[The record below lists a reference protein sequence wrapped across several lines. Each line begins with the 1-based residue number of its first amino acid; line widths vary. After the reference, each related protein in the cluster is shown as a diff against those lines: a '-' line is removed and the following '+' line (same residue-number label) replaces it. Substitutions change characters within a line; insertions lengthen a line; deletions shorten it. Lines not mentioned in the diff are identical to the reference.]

1 MNKKTKSIIA
11 LSGVTIALCILFFY
25 PVFAAHPSHQ
35 DETVTTEEAHSQ
47 VYDTEHSA
55 EQREEAMHDGEHHD
69 EGFDPGHFIIHHI
82 MDAYEWHI
90 FTYKD
95 LHVAIPLP
103 VIVYSIEK
111 GWHIFL
117 SSKFHKADNI
127 YKGFTLAHEGE
138 FSGKVIEIMEDGSVQ
153 RPFLDLSFT
162 RNAFGILI
170 SVVILLLIF
179 ISAAKAYKKRKGAAP
194 TGLQNLVEPFVIF
207 IRDEIAI
214 PSIGADKYH
223 RFLPFLLSLFFFIFI
238 NNLLG
243 LIPVIGGANVTGNIT
258 VTMVLALFTFFITN
272 ISGGRKYLKHVF
284 NTPGIPWWMK
294 IPIPLLPVIEIIGM
308 LTKPFVLMV
317 RLFANITAGH
327 IIVLGFYS
335 LIFIFGNMEAWI
347 GLAVSPL
354 SVLFA
359 IFMFMLELLVALIQA
374 YVFTLLSALY
384 FGMAIEE
391 AHH

>member
-1 MNKKTKSIIA
+1 MKKKTKSIIT
-11 LSGVTIALCILFFY
+11 LSGLIIALGIILFY
-25 PVFAAHPSHQ
+25 PVFARHPGYQNEELSIEEKHTQ
-35 DETVTTEEAHSQ
+35 DPKEQHSEEH
-47 VYDTEHSA
+47 
-55 EQREEAMHDGEHHD
+55 RENGQNESEDHD
-69 EGFDPGHFIIHHI
+69 EGFDPGHFIIHHV

-103 VIVYSIEK
+103 VIVYSKEK
-111 GWHIFL
+111 GLHVFL
-117 SSKFHKADNI
+117 SGKFHRGDHI
-127 YKGFTLAHEGE
+127 HKGFKVAHEGE
-138 FSGKVIEIMEDGSVQ
+138 FAGKVVEIMEDGSVQ
-153 RPFLDLSFT
+153 RPALDLSFT

-170 SVVILLLIF
+170 SVVILLLVF
-179 ISAAKAYKKRKGAAP
+179 VPVAKAYEKRKGEAP
-194 TGLQNLVEPFVIF
+194 AGLQNLVEPFVIF
-207 IRDEIAI
+207 IRDEVAI
-214 PSIGADKYH
+214 PSIGEEKYQ
-223 RFLPFLLSLFFFIFI
+223 RFLPFLLSLFFFIFL

-243 LIPVIGGANVTGNIT
+243 LIPIIGGANVTGNIT

-272 ISGGRKYLKHVF
+272 MSGGKNYWKHVF
-284 NTPGIPWWMK
+284 NTPGVPWWMK
-294 IPIPLLPVIEIIGM
+294 IPIPLLPIIEIIGM

-317 RLFANITAGH
+317 RLFANMTAGH